1 MKSFIKLYCIGFFM
15 LVCFNITLSQDN
27 EIFNVKIFQDSDK
40 RFGSCNIIKS
50 YNNVIADFAYQTF
63 EIHVNETGEYFL
75 NAWALGAF
83 TKDGVLQYEVYVD
96 DSKSPV
102 GKLNMKKA
110 NWQTA
115 GLESGKSIY
124 LTSGDHTISF
134 KCPIPNVPMVEF
146 IRISKTEQDAH
157 ISSTEYDDYV
167 EVLKAEI
174 APQVEKSSMSDS
186 SVVSLFKELDNP
198 LGNYEHRIDHKFAY
212 SYYHYFYFYAG
223 APVTFETKRSDPYA
237 SDPVMQLFHYTDPI
251 NKGSWTD
258 DDGGVGPQSKI
269 SVTIPYT
276 GYYILFIRNWRAGQ
290 AGTSDLYLY
299 DNLYA
304 SDVPFNN
311 YYGLRCDH
319 SMTDELNYFTC
330 NMESGGDTRFWIE
343 DQTGFPGLIIAQNDD
358 YYGDGDFYWD
368 YHSRVKKAFDRSI
381 RTGHVTAYSSYAP
394 IKYCD
399 LYLKC
404 QNSTIMGYF
413 PNLEDDDA
421 IMSANTN
428 NGVYNCASWSGGITN
443 DWIWPPQN
451 HPGNLWYVSGNPLAS
466 FDKFYI
472 NNPPRYEGAWNYTR
486 SGATSSNNCVDIW
499 AYSGT
504 YTHASVNSK
513 YRIHSNDLPANEN
526 PHGYDWESK
535 PGGLMRT
542 FHPRSALNGSSYGD
556 INKYYRWAG
565 TYAQGEA
572 LAKTTGDG
580 MTFDE
585 SISAGLTKIEI
596 IELTESEKAKMD
608 NLIAKLPEKLTQDFN
623 SKYHSWKETWDDPNV
638 AIHSDPVKYAE
649 SIEYNAFFKF
659 CKNKGKGTWPL
670 IFQKYIDGDI
680 HAQMAILDLSE
691 SEFGSLINEIREN
704 SRNRYTKEGIY
715 IAPTFRSGMMKYIK
729 ELLSSSDDSW
739 NIKKDSDSVYDG
751 QSSLSVPQKFSLKQ
765 NYPNPFNP
773 ETVIQ
778 FGLPNNALV
787 SLKIYNV
794 NGQEVITLLNNE
806 NRNKGWHE
814 ITWESN
820 DSHGN
825 KVASGIYF
833 VKLLAGSKI
842 TTKKM
847 IITR

>member
-1 MKSFIKLYCIGFFM
+1 M

-63 EIHVNETGEYFL
+63 KIHVNETGEYFL

-83 TKDGVLQYEVYVD
+83 TKDGVLQYEVYID

-157 ISSTEYDDYV
+157 ISSKEYDDYV

-186 SVVSLFKELDNP
+186 TVVSLFKRLDNP
-198 LGNYEHRIDHKFAY
+198 LGNYEHRIDQKFAY

-258 DDGGVGPQSKI
+258 DDGGVGRQSKI
-269 SVTIPYT
+269 SVTIQHT
-276 GYYILFIRNWRAGQ
+276 GYHLLFIFNYWCGQ

-311 YYGLRCDH
+311 YYGVRCDH
-319 SMTDELNYFTC
+319 SLTDELNYFTC
-330 NMESGGDTRFWIE
+330 NKESGGDTRLWIE
-343 DQTGFPGLIIAQNDD
+343 DQTGFPGLNIAQNDD
-358 YYGDGDFYWD
+358 YYGGGDFYWG

-428 NGVYNCASWSGGITN
+428 NGVYNCISWSGGVVD
-443 DWIWPPQN
+443 DWCWPPSYYSPW
-451 HPGNLWYVSGNPLAS
+451 HDPNPLTA
-466 FDKFYI
+466 FDNFYM
-472 NNPPRYEGAWNYTR
+472 NTPPRPVYNDGDLWNYTR
-486 SGATSSNNCVDIW
+486 SGATSSNNCIDLW
-499 AYSGT
+499 SNGGS
-504 YTHASVNSK
+504 YTHGSVNSK
-513 YRIHSNDLPANEN
+513 YRIHSNDLPANGH

-535 PGGLMRT
+535 PGSLMRT
-542 FHPRSALNGSSYGD
+542 FHPRNSLSGSSYGNID
-556 INKYYRWAG
+556 KYYRWNG
-565 TYAQGEA
+565 TMANGA
-572 LAKTTGDG
+572 LAK
-580 MTFDE
+580 
-585 SISAGLTKIEI
+585 ISGTSSSSTIRETITL
-596 IELTESEKAKMD
+596 SE
-608 NLIAKLPEKLTQDFN
+608 NENEKLANFIGKVPNKIKDEFN
-623 SKYHSWKETWDDPNV
+623 TKYDLWKKTWNDPNI
-638 AIHSDPVKYAE
+638 AIHSDPRKYAE
-649 SIEYNAFFKF
+649 SKEYDDFLKF
-659 CKNKGKGTWPL
+659 CKKQGKGIWPL
-670 IFQKYIDGDI
+670 LFKKVFDGEFFIINPIEDLTFSEYRS
-680 HAQMAILDLSE
+680 HLDK
-691 SEFGSLINEIREN
+691 IREE
-704 SRNRYTKEGIY
+704 SAKPRYSQDGSY
-715 IAPTFRSGMMKYIK
+715 IAPTIRSNAMKYV
-729 ELLSSSDDSW
+729 
-739 NIKKDSDSVYDG
+739 KKLVKLADHTWGYSADPSNEFGENTNTSPD
-751 QSSLSVPQKFSLKQ
+751 KFSLQQ

-773 ETVIQ
+773 VTQFRYSLPSETR
-778 FGLPNNALV
+778 L
-787 SLKIYNV
+787 SLKVYDVLGREIAV
-794 NGQEVITLLNNE
+794 LVNNE
-806 NRNKGWHE
+806 TKQAGWH
-814 ITWESN
+814 TASWN
-820 DSHGN
+820 GVDKNGRH
-825 KVASGIYF
+825 VASGLYICR
-833 VKLLAGSKI
+833 LIAGNNIRNLKI
-842 TTKKM
+842 TIM
-847 IITR
+847 R